1 MEIVVMGGFMMK
13 NAILLYDFYQ
23 VNSTII
29 ADMTPTGAAGVIR
42 NYDAGGAEIFT
53 DSIYGKEVRAIS
65 LPGGEDG
72 GYVQLPDGILKSTS
86 GVTVSCWCRIND
98 VNGEAALWSFGE
110 DNGFYLN
117 MYSMEDSNKILL
129 RPCVTSGGRSQE
141 ASIDKE
147 VIIKPGKWHMI
158 TVTLEGGEL
167 PCNLSIYVDGI
178 HAATVLQRRVSA
190 DMLSDASFNCIGMG
204 AQANAPCNCDVAK
217 FEVFNYDMNS
227 DEVYELFDVSDD
239 GKITADMEQLNL
251 PETIS
256 EDIVLP
262 LECTYGSTIHWESSY
277 EEVLSSTG
285 KVNRP
290 KVGSPNV
297 QVVLTAE
304 FKNGSST
311 HKKEFIVTVEALPTF
326 EMLLKSDLN
335 AIEIEDL
342 QGIYE
347 NISLP
352 THGAS
357 GSSIKWSSSRPEI
370 ISPDGKVNRPAAG
383 SSSVTVVLTAEGHLN
398 GVTAIKE
405 FIATVLP
412 IYEDN
417 SISQVMPVILYTE
430 AGLPPTLPTKVMV
443 EYSDGSCQEDVV
455 IWDCIDP
462 SLYQSQGNFTCEGKL
477 KDNGFKVTAI
487 VYVMDAS
494 GNILP
499 KGYNAPLQD
508 VSINGDNLFTQNARR
523 CLDYLKLLDADRM
536 LYNFRSTFGQD
547 TKGAKPLGG
556 WDEPKGLLRGHST
569 GHYLSA
575 LALAYASTG
584 DIEIKEKMDYMIS
597 VLKDLQS
604 LSKGRPQD
612 FKTACTPTSAGQSLW
627 SKDPSTWGEGFL
639 SAYSPDQFALLEQFT
654 PYATIWAPYY
664 TLHKLLAG
672 FIDCYM
678 YGGNMDAL
686 EVAKGIGTWA
696 TERLSSVDYETR
708 AKMWSMYIAG
718 EYGGMNESL
727 ARLAL
732 ITGDKKYLDGAKMF
746 DNPKV
751 FNGLAEGKDTLSG
764 IHVNQ
769 HIPQAI
775 GAMYEY
781 KATGDKKYYFVGKYY
796 WDISVNHYCYSIG
809 GLGRGEVYKEP
820 DILAGNIESDRNCE
834 TCAAYNMLKL
844 TKDLYSYDP
853 ENAAYMDYYERT
865 LINQI
870 ASSQNPV
877 ISPNMHH
884 GVTYML
890 PIGPGQK
897 KSYSND
903 YDDFTCCHGTGME
916 NHVKYQEA
924 AYFLLNDNNT
934 LYVNLYMPS
943 KMQWKEKGVTIHQMQ
958 PFPSEKVWM
967 KVEGNGDF
975 TIKLR
980 IPYWAGKKAR
990 VKVNGE
996 SVSEKLLP
1004 SSYLTLNRSW
1014 KDGDMIEMELPYSIH
1029 IDKTQD
1035 NLLCKTVGSIMY
1047 GPLVMVAKS
1056 NRKNFL
1062 TLNLAPNAEENFE
1075 TFMDENSSTVELKYQ
1090 GITFIPMYKAHGI
1103 NYHAYFFINHI

>member
-1 MEIVVMGGFMMK
+1 MK

-53 DSIYGKEVRAIS
+53 DSIYGKEVRAIA

-86 GVTVSCWCRIND
+86 GVTVSCWCRINKAD
-98 VNGEAALWSFGE
+98 GEAALWSFGE

-117 MYSMEDSNKILL
+117 MYPVEDSNKILL

-147 VIIKPGKWHMI
+147 VFIEPGKWHMI
-158 TVTLEGGEL
+158 TVTLAGGEL

-178 HAATVLQRRVSA
+178 HIATARQRRISA
-190 DMLSDASFNCIGMG
+190 DILSDTSFNCIGMG
-204 AQANAPCNCDVAK
+204 AQVNVPACCDVAK
-217 FEVFNYDMNS
+217 FEIFNYDMNS

-239 GKITADMEQLNL
+239 GKITADMEQLKL
-251 PETIS
+251 PETTS
-256 EDIVLP
+256 EDITLP
-262 LECTYGSTIHWESSY
+262 VECTYGSTIRWKSSC
-277 EEVLSSTG
+277 EETLSSNG

-290 KVGSPNV
+290 GMGSPDV

-304 FKNGSST
+304 VRNGSAVQ
-311 HKKEFIVTVEALPTF
+311 KKDFVVTVKALPTF
-326 EMLLKSDLN
+326 EMLLKSDLD

-342 QGIYE
+342 QGVYE
-347 NISLP
+347 DICLP
-352 THGAS
+352 VKGAS
-357 GSSIKWSSSRPEI
+357 GSSIKWSSSHPDI

-383 SSSVTVVLTAEGHLN
+383 SPSVNVVLTAEGHLN
-398 GVTAIKE
+398 GATVTKD
-405 FIATVLP
+405 FTATVLP
-412 IYEDN
+412 MYKDN
-417 SISQVMPVILYTE
+417 NISHVMPVILSTE

-443 EYSDGSCQEDVV
+443 EYSNGSCQEEVV
-455 IWDCIDP
+455 IWNSIDP
-462 SLYQSQGNFTCEGKL
+462 SLYESQGSFTWKGRL
-477 KDNGFKVTAI
+477 KESGYTVNAI
-487 VYVMDAS
+487 VYVTDS
-494 GNILP
+494 NGNILP

-508 VSINGDNLFTQNARR
+508 VSINGDNLFTQNTGR
-523 CLDYLKLLDADRM
+523 CLSYLKMLDADRM
-536 LYNFRSTFGQD
+536 LYNFRTAFGQD

-584 DIEIKEKMDYMIS
+584 DREIKEKMDYMVS

-612 FKTACTPTSAGQSLW
+612 FKTACTPTSAAQSLW

-639 SAYSPDQFALLEQFT
+639 SAYSPDQFALLEQLT

-678 YGGNMDAL
+678 YGGSMDAL
-686 EVAKGIGTWA
+686 KVAKGIGSWA
-696 TERLSSVDYETR
+696 AERLSSVSPETR

-727 ARLAL
+727 ARLFL

-751 FNGLAEGKDTLSG
+751 FDGLAEGKDTLSG

-844 TKDLYSYDP
+844 TKELYSYEP

-890 PIGPGQK
+890 PIGPGQR

-924 AYFLLNDNNT
+924 AYFLLNDSST

-943 KMQWKEKGVTIHQMQ
+943 KMEWKEKGVTIRQLQ
-958 PFPSEKVWM
+958 PFPSEKVQL
-967 KVEGNGDF
+967 KVEGSGSF

-980 IPYWAGKKAR
+980 IPYWAGKKAS

-996 SVSEKLLP
+996 IVSEKLSP
-1004 SSYLTLNRSW
+1004 SSYVTLNRSW
-1014 KDGDMIEMELPYSIH
+1014 KDGDMIEMKLPYSIH

-1035 NLLCKTVGSIMY
+1035 DLLGKSVGSIMY
-1047 GPLVMVAKS
+1047 GPLVMVAKN

-1062 TLNLAPNAEENFE
+1062 TLNLSPNAEDTIEA
-1075 TFMDENSSTVELKYQ
+1075 FMDENSGTVELKYQ

-1103 NYHAYFFINHI
+1103 NYHTYFLLNRI